1 MFTSIAV
8 CHLAAKY
15 TKNISGNTITATLTT
30 TYALSAS
37 SSTIN
42 NGELGK
48 RSIEEPYCVPAGYP
62 YFEFIHS
69 PVTVINTSV
78 GRNLLNKKEAPPST
92 IKESSE
98 SSQTIDDQDSDK
110 AGKTL
115 SHENTV
121 VRVDTTLLKQQRRA
135 AGISS
140 NMGSPLPGSPL

>member
-1 MFTSIAV
+1 MFYIFVIVVERLIQLWPLLLFIFTSIAI

-15 TKNISGNTITATLTT
+15 TKNISDSTITATLTT

-37 SSTIN
+37 STVN

-48 RSIEEPYCVPAGYP
+48 RSIEEPYCVPARYP
-62 YFEFIHS
+62 YFEFIH
-69 PVTVINTSV
+69 PPITVINTSV

-110 AGKTL
+110 VAGFVPFGL
-115 SHENTV
+115 GLA
-121 VRVDTTLLKQQRRA
+121 RIIL
-135 AGISS
+135 
-140 NMGSPLPGSPL
+140 